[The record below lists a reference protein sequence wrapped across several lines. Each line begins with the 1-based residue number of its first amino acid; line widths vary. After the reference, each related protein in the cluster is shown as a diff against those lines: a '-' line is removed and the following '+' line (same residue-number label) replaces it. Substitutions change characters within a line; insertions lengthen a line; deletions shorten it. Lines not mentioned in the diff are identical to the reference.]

1 MRADEFGSPVRG
13 PAQATNDSPDFCP
26 SYIFGLYSQPEN
38 RPGKDSRFGQRIE
51 HALAAGVGD
60 GGACPLSVSPFGEST
75 ARYGVWI
82 GLRLCAEIAE
92 LRRSPRFPFRVVG
105 TRTLFSAPQARTL
118 PGDLMI
124 SACSAQKAVVT
135 RPRTF
140 AITSS
145 LDGRNRSNGTEKSV
159 FCSEVERGRMR
170 NAVRGHVCD
179 HNRASS
185 LMAGRVALPIRWADP
200 LGRSVGPIRWSA
212 HQSPLSGPIPTEA
225 SLRSGESAHEN
236 KRRWENPAALSIGL
250 YPPANHDSRSGC
262 RTSIFT
268 TGRGGRLSA
277 VRRKE
282 WSLSSISGP
291 SSIG

>member
-1 MRADEFGSPVRG
+1 LRRCQQAVGLIEEKTRG
-13 PAQATNDSPDFCP
+13 ATRHTRPDFCP

-118 PGDLMI
+118 LGDLII

-140 AITSS
+140 AINPHPDSHRHSTA
-145 LDGRNRSNGTEKSV
+145 GTGQTEQKKSV
-159 FCSEVERGRMR
+159 FCSEIERGRMR

-200 LGRSVGPIRWSA
+200 LGRSAGPIRWA
-212 HQSPLSGPIPTEA
+212 DPLGRSVGQPIRVRLVVRFRQKHP
-225 SLRSGESAHEN
+225 
-236 KRRWENPAALSIGL
+236 
-250 YPPANHDSRSGC
+250 
-262 RTSIFT
+262 
-268 TGRGGRLSA
+268 RG
-277 VRRKE
+277 
-282 WSLSSISGP
+282 
-291 SSIG
+291 